1 MIKVFDLGLISFKE
15 GLDFQNKIFNQVK
28 SGALSHAFILC
39 QHKPVITLG
48 RQASRNNIFIPEAE
62 LENKGIELYETNRG
76 GDVTYHGPGQ
86 LMLYPIINL
95 TLTKRDIRLFLRN
108 LEETAIELFA
118 DLGLYTKRISGLTG
132 VWLGDKKIASIGIS
146 VKNWITYHGIA
157 LNIKKYD
164 LDNFSLIRPCGMDI
178 MMASLEASLG
188 KELDI
193 NETKKTLTRRLQN
206 GENYLTSA
214 WRGDRKS
221 DSLILV
227 H

>member
-1 MIKVFDLGLISFKE
+1 MIKVFDLGLMSFKE
-15 GLDFQNKIFNQVK
+15 GLDFQKKIFNQVK

-48 RQASRNNIFIPEAE
+48 RQASRNNIFIPKAE

-95 TLTKRDIRLFLRN
+95 TLTKRDIHLFLRN

-132 VWLGDKKIASIGIS
+132 VWLGDKKIASIGIA
-146 VKNWITYHGIA
+146 VKNWITYYGIA
-157 LNIKKYD
+157 LNIKKDD

-178 MMASLEASLG
+178 IMTSLESSLG
-188 KELDI
+188 RGVDI
-193 NETKKTLTRRLQN
+193 SEVADILTRRLQN
-206 GENYLTSA
+206 GEYSLTLT
-214 WRGDRKS
+214 RGGDRKG
-221 DSLILV
+221 DSLVLV

>member
-1 MIKVFDLGLISFKE
+1 MIKVFDLGLMSFKE
-15 GLDFQNKIFNQVK
+15 GLDFQKKIFNQVK
-28 SGALSHAFILC
+28 LGTLSHAFILC

-62 LENKGIELYETNRG
+62 LENKGIELCEVDRG

-95 TLTKRDIRLFLRN
+95 TLTKRDIHLFLRN

-132 VWLGDKKIASIGIS
+132 VWLGDKKIASIGIA
-146 VKNWITYHGIA
+146 VRNWITYHGIA
-157 LNIKKYD
+157 LNIKNDD

-178 MMASLEASLG
+178 IMTSLESSLG
-188 KELDI
+188 RGVDI
-193 NETKKTLTRRLQN
+193 SEVADILTRRLQN
-206 GENYLTSA
+206 GEYSLTLT
-214 WRGDRKS
+214 RGGDRKG
-221 DSLILV
+221 DSLVLV